1 MAMLREWK
9 FFLYTLHTFFNI
21 EMVNKYLQYQKVTQ
35 VTNIIVTVTIL
46 NENNNDYDN
55 DPQKSAKEIV
65 R

>member
-1 MAMLREWK
+1 MK
-9 FFLYTLHTFFNI
+9 VFFVYTTHVFFNI